1 LAQRLQIITITT
13 DDAYGWIMLVMQVVI
28 HTYLLVVCFAQKH
41 VALTVCGHGGQA
53 PAEYDIN
60 REVVANR

>member
-1 LAQRLQIITITT
+1 
-13 DDAYGWIMLVMQVVI
+13 VMQVVI